1 MRREQETMCFKAL
14 TFFQRQNKFL
24 FILDFIKNQK
34 TILRATIGEKI
45 NWIRI
50 FIISQMS
57 IKKQMRKQTKME
69 LKKDKMDLTAQTKIN
84 LKWIKDLN
92 VRPNTIK
99 FLA

>member
-1 MRREQETMCFKAL
+1 MTHYVRREQETMCFKAL

-92 VRPNTIK
+92 VR
-99 FLA
+99 A